1 MRPSGSQPDL
11 NLKPAFG
18 WDRID
23 MKDLESL
30 AILGKGGFSCV
41 TLVRHINTKEMYA
54 LKTMSKS
61 IIVQQDLSRKILAE
75 KRMLEQLRGSDFCL
89 KLYQTDRDDDFV
101 YLLTEAASGGDL
113 MAHMVQQKTMCPEH
127 TQFYAACLQRALAH
141 CHAAG
146 FAHRDV
152 KVSSVFA
159 LERAL
164 LRGQ

>member
-1 MRPSGSQPDL
+1 
-11 NLKPAFG
+11 
-18 WDRID
+18 
-23 MKDLESL
+23 
-30 AILGKGGFSCV
+30 
-41 TLVRHINTKEMYA
+41 
-54 LKTMSKS
+54 MSKS
-61 IIVQQDLSRKILAE
+61 LIVKSDLTRKVVNE

-164 LRGQ
+164 PRGQ

>member
-1 MRPSGSQPDL
+1 
-11 NLKPAFG
+11 
-18 WDRID
+18 
-23 MKDLESL
+23 
-30 AILGKGGFSCV
+30 
-41 TLVRHINTKEMYA
+41 
-54 LKTMSKS
+54 
-61 IIVQQDLSRKILAE
+61 
-75 KRMLEQLRGSDFCL
+75 
-89 KLYQTDRDDDFV
+89 
-101 YLLTEAASGGDL
+101 

-164 LRGQ
+164 PRGQ